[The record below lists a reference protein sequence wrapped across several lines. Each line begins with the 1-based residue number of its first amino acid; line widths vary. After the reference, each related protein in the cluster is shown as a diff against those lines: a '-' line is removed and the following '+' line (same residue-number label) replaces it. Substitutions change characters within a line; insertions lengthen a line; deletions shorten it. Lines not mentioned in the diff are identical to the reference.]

1 VDPELA
7 IALQVAAARGKV
19 PQATVAREMGMT
31 KQAYQRLEDPKANL
45 SVKMLKRIAESM
57 GKRLEVQ
64 FV

>member
-1 VDPELA
+1 MDAIRKPNVETLVKIGNFELTVVAYRA
-7 IALQVAAARGKV
+7 ITRA
-19 PQATVAREMGMT
+19 
-31 KQAYQRLEDPKANL
+31 EDPKANL